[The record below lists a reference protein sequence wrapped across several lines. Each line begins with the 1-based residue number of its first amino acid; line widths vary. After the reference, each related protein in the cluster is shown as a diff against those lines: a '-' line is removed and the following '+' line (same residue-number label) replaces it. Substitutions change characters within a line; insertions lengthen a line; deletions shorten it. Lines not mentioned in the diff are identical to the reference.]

1 MQLRLRAQ
9 QILSTLL
16 VLTSLY
22 ASFQYLLWTFTA
34 GKIDFDHIEEWGSR
48 FDPVREA
55 LPIQRGTLGYLAEW
69 DVPGADFVASDLDA
83 EYIITQYAF
92 SPLILA
98 RGVDHE
104 WIVGSLSPHAY
115 ELWKQTRVGEY
126 EDLKFKG
133 NVYLFHR
140 LDLIN
145 EQ

>member
-9 QILSTLL
+9 QFMLALL

-22 ASFQYLLWTFTA
+22 ASIQYLLSTSTA
-34 GKIDFDHIEEWGSR
+34 GEIDFDHVANWESR
-48 FDPVREA
+48 FKPVLEA

-69 DVPGADFVASDLDA
+69 DVPGADYVASDLDA
-83 EYIITQYAF
+83 EYILTQYAF
-92 SPLILA
+92 SPFILA

-104 WIVGSLSPHAY
+104 WIVGSISPHAY

-126 EDLKFKG
+126 EDQKFKG

-140 LDLIN
+140 LDLMK
-145 EQ
+145 